1 MEKYKKIKKY
11 LKKPKLILIYI
22 EKFLKIRINDR
33 VYLEVIY
40 ERRFNKKLNLKN
52 PQTFNEKLQWLK
64 LYDRKPEYTKMVD
77 KYEVKKYIS
86 NMIGEEYII
95 PTLGIYNKFK
105 EINFSELPNQFVLK
119 CTHDS
124 GSTVVCKDKKSF
136 KQKEIKNKINK
147 ALKNN
152 FYYNGREWPYKNV
165 KPRIIVEKYMED
177 YTGFLIDYKIYAFN
191 GKCDYVMACVDRE
204 KENEKTKF
212 IYYDKDWNIKKELSN
227 DGKKYGD
234 NIHLRKPKNLD
245 KMFEIA
251 SKLSKDIPF
260 VRVDFYEIDDKLYFG
275 ELTFFPSGGFDNK
288 RTREMSKYLNDSLVI
303 NTKGGI

>member
-1 MEKYKKIKKY
+1 MSANKIIEYIKRPKKVWEFLVFRNIIHISDKRYIEMKYEYKFGKKI
-11 LKKPKLILIYI
+11 
-22 EKFLKIRINDR
+22 N
-33 VYLEVIY
+33 LE
-40 ERRFNKKLNLKN
+40 N

-64 LYDRKPEYTKMVD
+64 LYDRNPEYTKMVD

-105 EINFSELPNQFVLK
+105 EINFNGLPNQFVLK

-124 GSTVVCKDKKSF
+124 GSTIICKDKKKL
-136 KQKEIKNKINK
+136 KQKEVRAKINK

-152 FYYNGREWPYKNV
+152 YYYNGREWPYKNV

-191 GKCDYVMACVDRE
+191 GKCDYVMICVDRE

-212 IYYDKDWNIKKELSN
+212 IYYDKEWNIKKELSD

-234 NIHLRKPKNLD
+234 NINLKKPKNLD

-260 VRVDFYEIDDKLYFG
+260 VRVDFYEIDGKLYFG

-288 RTREMSKYLNDSLVI
+288 RTREMTKYLDDSLVI